1 MKLMF
6 SNTLCAAYL
15 VEIVKSFEKYHGKGY
30 LGRTAMQKLA
40 YFCQATDVP
49 IPCSFEIY
57 NYGPYSDQVTFAV
70 DSLLADEVICDSSNN
85 PSVYSNYR
93 ISAHDVKFPPEFENR
108 VRQSQKQIE
117 NVVHALGGFKPQQLE
132 LIATLHFLA
141 ARRRTIYGR
150 TPSKEEVLNAF
161 FGVKGNKFDK
171 AEVGHWYDSLKRA
184 ELVA

>member
-6 SNTLCAAYL
+6 SNTLCAAFL
-15 VEIVKSFEKYHGKGY
+15 VEIVKSFEKFHGKSY

-40 YFCQATDVP
+40 YFCQATGVP

-70 DSLLADEVICDSSNN
+70 DSLLADEVISDTSNN

-93 ISAHDVKFPPEFENR
+93 ISGHDVKFPPELTKR
-108 VRQSQKQIE
+108 VQQSERQIE

-132 LIATLHFLA
+132 LIATLHFVA
-141 ARRRTIYGR
+141 ARRRTIYGKA
-150 TPSKEEVLNAF
+150 PSKEEVLNAF